1 MLKGKYC
8 MKKLSRLDP
17 DHFLSLALPCP
28 RSLILQQLNIFK
40 VFFMRHLGLVG
51 LLANML
57 VGRSRFETGWV
68 IVLCICTKYFLLLH
82 AAETG
87 MSGSYIGHLAQVQ
100 NSPFYVCEK
109 FQNYSMLTCGSMKE
123 EEQGP

>member
-1 MLKGKYC
+1 
-8 MKKLSRLDP
+8 
-17 DHFLSLALPCP
+17 
-28 RSLILQQLNIFK
+28 
-40 VFFMRHLGLVG
+40 MRHLGLVG

-109 FQNYSMLTCGSMKE
+109 FQNYCMLTCGSMKE

>member
-1 MLKGKYC
+1 MVKGKYC
-8 MKKLSRLDP
+8 MKKWSWLDP

-100 NSPFYVCEK
+100 NSPFMYVKSSKTIAC
-109 FQNYSMLTCGSMKE
+109 L
-123 EEQGP
+123 PVAL